1 MFDENDD
8 IDILL
13 EEGEDEKGSMT
24 WLTLTG
30 WRYYYYYCD
39 IIIIIVKLLFVI
51 LCVHALV

>member
-24 WLTLTG
+24 WLTLET
-30 WRYYYYYCD
+30 
-39 IIIIIVKLLFVI
+39 LLTF
-51 LCVHALV
+51 

>member
-1 MFDENDD
+1 MVDENDD

-13 EEGEDEKGSMT
+13 EEGEDEKGSMS

-30 WRYYYYYCD
+30 WRPWRPSD
-39 IIIIIVKLLFVI
+39 IIIIIVILLLFVI